1 MSGPAFLEG
10 AYALPTYDQFALK
23 IGEGLLDEE
32 VEALDGNSP
41 LSRGI
46 ARMIYSAFQAQVV
59 GLNHRMEAAFSVAKA
74 YIDEQDVALRDD
86 VDASASIETTD
97 QLKARVTSLESLIAT
112 QQKIIDHLDAQVQAL
127 PTGAG
132 SSHSRQPKI
141 AEPPT
146 FTGAEDK
153 VTLNEW
159 LRLVTL
165 WNNHEGVVTDSKKIV
180 VALSLLKGAA
190 HKYMS
195 SYYDKLESGQN
206 VGTWEDFK
214 KELIQIY
221 GQRDDKEGAK
231 KELTSLFNNKDL
243 AQKNFVK
250 YAERF
255 RTLGRLSGYDDALLI
270 EKLRLVLDNQMRMCL
285 IGARNNLPTKW
296 TEFLDTLL
304 EFYKELYPEKTQGKI
319 FAKTSSDDSVPME
332 VDSQKKKKEKGK
344 GKEVNSTEKSK
355 GDKQKKYCHIHKTHG
370 HNTDECKMNPKSSN
384 YSKPEEKKA
393 PKPSSSSTPA
403 KKVKVRAQEVENS
416 DSSSDESDT
425 PPPSKKKSSR
435 KAETNALRVES
446 TAYIEEVAEE
456 DEPLQP
462 STTKQLAK
470 GKPFDRKDFLKRYL

>member
-1 MSGPAFLEG
+1 MSAPAFLEG
-10 AYALPTYDQFALK
+10 AYALPSIEEFALM
-23 IGEGLLDEE
+23 IGGGLENDEAH
-32 VEALDGNSP
+32 ALGNNSP

-46 ARMIYSAFQAQVV
+46 ARMIYNAFEAQVV
-59 GLNHRMEAAFSVAKA
+59 GLNHRMEAAFGVAKT
-74 YIDEQDVALRDD
+74 YIDERYTEAMDGVNSSAHEDD
-86 VDASASIETTD
+86 VDH
-97 QLKARVTSLESLIAT
+97 LKARVVTLESLAAA
-112 QQKIIDHLDAQVQAL
+112 QKTIIDHLDTQVQAL

-141 AEPPT
+141 AEPPA

-165 WNNHEGVVTDSKKIV
+165 WNSHEGVVTDSKKIV

-206 VGTWEDFK
+206 VGTWENFK
-214 KELIQIY
+214 KELVQIY

-255 RTLGRLSGYDDALLI
+255 RTLGRLSGYDDSLLI

-296 TEFLDTLL
+296 TDFLDVLL

-319 FAKTSSDDSVPME
+319 FAKASSDDSVPME

-344 GKEVNSTEKSK
+344 GKEVNSAEKSK
-355 GDKQKKYCHIHKTHG
+355 GDKQKKFCHIHKTHG
-370 HNTDECKMNPKSSN
+370 HNTDECKMNPKSPN

-393 PKPSSSSTPA
+393 SKPSSSTTPA
-403 KKVKVRAQEVENS
+403 KKVKVRAQEVETS
-416 DSSSDESDT
+416 DSSSD
-425 PPPSKKKSSR
+425 
-435 KAETNALRVES
+435 
-446 TAYIEEVAEE
+446 
-456 DEPLQP
+456 
-462 STTKQLAK
+462 
-470 GKPFDRKDFLKRYL
+470 